1 MREQLAAL
9 GIVLPTVS
17 PPKGVY
23 VPAVRSG
30 RHVQV
35 SGQVPMRDGELIATG
50 RVGAEVTPE
59 QARELSRQCALAA
72 LAALDSLLGPDV
84 DTTVRV
90 VKVVGYVSSADGFL
104 GQAAVVEGAGELFLT
119 AFGDAGRHACSVVGV
134 GRLPLGAPVE
144 IEVLFEVV
152 DVVSPGAAPPF
163 P

>member
-1 MREQLAAL
+1 MRERLASL
-9 GIVLPTVS
+9 GITLPAVS

-50 RVGAEVTPE
+50 RVGAEVTPR

-72 LAALDSLLGPDV
+72 LAAVDAVAGPV
-84 DTTVRV
+84 ASVRV

-104 GQAAVVEGAGELFLT
+104 DQAEVVAGAGELFLT
-119 AFGDAGRHACSVVGV
+119 VFGDAGRHACSVVGV

-152 DVVSPGAAPPF
+152 SAEAAPRF
-163 P
+163 R